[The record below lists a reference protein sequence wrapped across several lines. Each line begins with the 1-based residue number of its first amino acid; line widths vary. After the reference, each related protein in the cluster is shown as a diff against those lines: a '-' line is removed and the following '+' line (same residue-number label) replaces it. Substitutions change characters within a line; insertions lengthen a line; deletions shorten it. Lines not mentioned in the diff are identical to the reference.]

1 MVFLKN
7 SPISGLKE
15 LLSWMLM
22 QQKNTELFAM
32 MVWSIWTQRNQVRL
46 RQNALA
52 LHQIALLSKE
62 RYAKFLACQILPI
75 VRQPRTSCR
84 WLPPP
89 IGYVKTN
96 FDGAVFFN
104 ENKAGLGVIIR
115 DSSDLVLASCSEIL
129 SKAYT
134 SNEVEAL
141 AWAKTLSFAKELGI
155 TKCSKV
161 IHWLLSKPC

>member
-7 SPISGLKE
+7 NPISGLKE

-155 TKCSKV
+155 TIEAANIIETICAEK
-161 IHWLLSKPC
+161 